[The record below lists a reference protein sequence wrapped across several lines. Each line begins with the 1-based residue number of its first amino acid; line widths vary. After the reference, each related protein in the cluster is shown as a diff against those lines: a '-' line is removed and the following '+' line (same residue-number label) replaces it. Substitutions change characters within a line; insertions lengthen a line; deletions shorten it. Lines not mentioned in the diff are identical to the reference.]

1 MRSVITTK
9 AQRRYDNRFERVV
22 GQPTEN
28 RRATDPLGRD
38 NMKQNEHVS
47 LFVRPKMI
55 LDQKGGCLGSL
66 FFRLLRVFRTDF
78 FLDFQ

>member
-9 AQRRYDNRFERVV
+9 ARRRYDNRFEGVV

-47 LFVRPKMI
+47 SFVRTKVR
-55 LDQKGGCLGSL
+55 LDHKGA
-66 FFRLLRVFRTDF
+66 V
-78 FLDFQ
+78 